1 MKTEETG
8 REKKRKISK
17 MSISKHEIAFL
28 NFLIAF
34 LILAIPQFFLLF
46 LHEALIRSH
55 NIKKFANVWHSR
67 EPIYDVELIIDKSG
81 RSKAFCEKAFLK
93 IFGKFTGKGLCQSLL
108 LNKVASHR
116 YFSVTC
122 KIFKST
128 FL

>member
-28 NFLIAF
+28 NFPIAF

-55 NIKKFANVWHSR
+55 NIKKFANV
-67 EPIYDVELIIDKSG
+67 
-81 RSKAFCEKAFLK
+81 
-93 IFGKFTGKGLCQSLL
+93 
-108 LNKVASHR
+108 
-116 YFSVTC
+116 
-122 KIFKST
+122 
-128 FL
+128 